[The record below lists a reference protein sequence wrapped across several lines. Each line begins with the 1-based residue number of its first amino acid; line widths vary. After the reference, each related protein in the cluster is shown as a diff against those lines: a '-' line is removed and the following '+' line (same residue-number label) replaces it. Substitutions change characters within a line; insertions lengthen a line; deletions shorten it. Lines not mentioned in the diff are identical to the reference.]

1 VPPDP
6 GVASTGE
13 VVVVATD
20 PTLDELASSCVKAT
34 CTLLEEVR
42 ERRSTRD
49 RRTRRRFE
57 RLFRDPAAIGV
68 TMALTD
74 QVMRAASAPA
84 AVVLF
89 RRASARA
96 SARGFGVVDAI
107 GLRLLAVI
115 ARVAPRSVLR
125 VVHARVRELSSE
137 LILPAEEGS
146 LSRHVDRRRA
156 QGALLN
162 VNVLGEAV
170 LGEGEAQQRLWSITA
185 MMRRSYVDYVSVKLS
200 SVVSQLSAFDV
211 AGSQRRVAERLRE
224 IYRVAQREGVFVNL
238 DMEEYRDLR
247 LTLDAFLR
255 VLEEPEFHSLSAGI
269 VLQAYLPEAHGALE
283 ELIAWAIERRA
294 RGGAAIKVRLVKGA
308 NLAMEHAEAELQG
321 FPAAPYASKADVDAS
336 YLRLVDRALRPQHAD
351 ALRVGVASHNL
362 FHLNF
367 ALEVAARRHVES
379 QLDLEM
385 LEGMANAEALVFS
398 ARGQRVILYAPVT
411 RREDFAAAVAYLVRR
426 LDENTSPENYLRAAF
441 AIDHDSGTFS
451 MQAHRFEEAVAARHR
466 VVTTSRRHEER
477 AGAPASFENAANADP
492 TNANWRAAYEAALAD
507 VLAPGDVTIPL
518 VIAGEEAE
526 SGEWERGRDPNDE
539 GRVWYRYAVAT
550 KKEVDR
556 AVAAAR
562 ASHGQWAN
570 RPMADRR
577 EVLRRASTQMLASR
591 ARATAVMARDT
602 GKTEHEANVEVSE
615 GADFASFYAEHAVDA
630 QEAHPLG
637 VVVVVPPW
645 NFPYAIPAGGVLA
658 ALAAGNAVIL
668 KPAPEAVGVAW
679 ELVRQLWRA
688 GVPRDVLQF
697 VPTRDDENGRALVA
711 HEQVNAVILTGS
723 FATAEL
729 FTSWR
734 NDLCLLGETSGKNAV
749 VVTSSA
755 DVDAAVKDLVDSAFS
770 HAGQKCSAASLAI
783 VDRSLIDGG
792 AFLRQ
797 LRDAVE
803 SLAVG
808 SATDVGSVVGP
819 VIRPPEAALARALG
833 QLDPG
838 ESWLVEPRALDQAG
852 YLWRPGVR
860 LGVVAGSWSHHYE
873 WFGPVLG
880 VMVAPD
886 LETATRWQNEVVF
899 GLTAGLHSLD
909 DEQCQWWI
917 EHVEAGNVYV
927 NRVTTGA
934 VVQRQ
939 PFGGWKRSSVGPTA
953 KAGGAHYVTSLCSW
967 PALSD
972 TSAAVDELVAW
983 WFEEGALVLDPSG
996 LRVER
1001 NVHRFRF
1008 YPRHVV
1014 VRVDEHWSPGQ
1025 DAFLA
1030 ALSAITGASLRL
1042 SSVSSVATHHD
1053 LVVESPEELVA
1064 RSAGWTKVRWLS
1076 REVAPALALLEQGCV
1091 LDRRPLAQRGAI
1103 EGPRW
1108 LLEQSVAVA
1117 NHRYGNVGAG
1127 PQPEVPG
1134 LGGRDTGQKGHGRNG

>member
-1 VPPDP
+1 
-6 GVASTGE
+6 
-13 VVVVATD
+13 VVATD

-34 CTLLEEVR
+34 RTLLEETR
-42 ERRSTRD
+42 LRRSPRE

-57 RLFRDPAAIGV
+57 RLFRDPAAISV

-74 QVMRAASAPA
+74 QVMRAASATA

-96 SARGFGVVDAI
+96 SSRGFGLVDAI
-107 GLRLLAVI
+107 GLRLLAVV
-115 ARVAPRSVLR
+115 ARVAPQTVLR

-137 LILPAEEGS
+137 LILPSEEGS
-146 LSRHVDRRRA
+146 LSRHVARRRA

-170 LGEGEAQQRLWSITA
+170 LGEGEAEQRLRSITA
-185 MMRRSYVDYVSVKLS
+185 MMRRPYVDYVSVKLS
-200 SVVSQLSAFDV
+200 SVVSQLNAFDA

-224 IYRVAQREGVFVNL
+224 IYRVAQREEVFVNL

-247 LTLDAFLR
+247 LTLEVFLR
-255 VLEEPEFHSLSAGI
+255 VLSEPEFYALSAGI
-269 VLQAYLPEAHGALE
+269 VLQAYLPEAHDALE

-294 RGGAAIKVRLVKGA
+294 SGGAAIKVRLVKGA

-321 FPAAPYASKADVDAS
+321 FPAAPYGSKADVDAS
-336 YLRLVDRALRPQHAD
+336 YLRLVDRALRPEHAD

-367 ALEVAARRHVES
+367 ALQVAARRHVET

-398 ARGQRVILYAPVT
+398 TRGQRVILYAPVT

-441 AIDHDSGTFS
+441 VIDHDSGTFS
-451 MQAHRFEEAVAARHR
+451 LQAHRFEEAVAARHR
-466 VVTTSRRHEER
+466 VVTTSRRHAAR
-477 AGAPASFENAANADP
+477 VTTSPSFENAANADP
-492 TNANWRAAYEAALAD
+492 TDARWRAAYEAALKE
-507 VLAPGDVTIPL
+507 VLAPGDVSIPL
-518 VIAGEEAE
+518 VIAGEEVE
-526 SGEWERGRDPNDE
+526 SGEWEHGRDPNDE

-550 KKEVDR
+550 LKEVDW
-556 AVAAAR
+556 AVSVAR
-562 ASHGQWAN
+562 ASHQAWAA
-570 RPMADRR
+570 RPAVERR
-577 EVLRRASTQMLASR
+577 EVLRRASSEMLASR
-591 ARATAVMARDT
+591 ARSSAVMARDT
-602 GKTEHEANVEVSE
+602 GKTEHEANAEVSE
-615 GADFASFYAEHAVDA
+615 GADFASFYAEHVADA
-630 QEAHPLG
+630 QEASPLG

-668 KPAPEAVGVAW
+668 KPAPESVGVAW
-679 ELVRQLWRA
+679 VLVGQLWRA
-688 GVPRDVLQF
+688 GIPRDVLQF
-697 VPTRDDENGRALVA
+697 VPTRDDETGRALIA
-711 HEQVNAVILTGS
+711 HEHVNAVILTGS

-734 NDLCLLGETSGKNAV
+734 SNLCLLGETSGKNAI

-783 VDRSLIDGG
+783 VDQTLIDGG

-808 SATDVGSVVGP
+808 PATAPETVVGP

-838 ESWLVEPRALDQAG
+838 ESWLVEPRALDLAG

-860 LGVVAGSWSHHYE
+860 LGVAAGSWSHHHE

-886 LETATRWQNEVVF
+886 LKTATRWQNEVAY

-909 DEQCQWWI
+909 DEQCEWWL

-983 WFEEGALVLDPSG
+983 WFEEGALALDPSG

-1008 YPRHVV
+1008 YPGPVV
-1014 VRVDEHWSPGQ
+1014 VRVDECWSPGQ

-1030 ALSAITGASLRL
+1030 ALSAITGASLSL
-1042 SSVSSVATHHD
+1042 SSASSVGTHHE
-1053 LVVESPEELVA
+1053 LSVESPEELVA
-1064 RSAGWTKVRWLS
+1064 RCARGMKVRWLS
-1076 REVAPALALLEQGCV
+1076 REIAPALALLERGCV
-1091 LDRRPLAQRGAI
+1091 LDRRTLAQRGAI

-1108 LLEQSVAVA
+1108 LLEQSAAVS

-1127 PQPEVPG
+1127 PQPEVKG
-1134 LGGRDTGQKGHGRNG
+1134 LGALAKGSKGLGQNG